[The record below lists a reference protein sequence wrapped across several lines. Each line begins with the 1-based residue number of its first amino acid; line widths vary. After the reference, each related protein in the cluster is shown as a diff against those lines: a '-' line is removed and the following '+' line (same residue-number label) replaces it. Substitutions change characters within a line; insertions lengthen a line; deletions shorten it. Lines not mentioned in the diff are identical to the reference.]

1 MPISDRKLP
10 LEGNAELLE
19 KMTEDYSQMVASG
32 ADKFPSKR
40 FYKIAYTEEA
50 GAVSRGARKAA
61 LGNIL
66 APKLTKIA
74 IDTRRIDQETVRN
87 PRSNM
92 QNWHRS
98 DLFVSDNVQDKL
110 DVFGKIKECLNE
122 IKQIYGREP
131 EYLTSYA
138 AELDGHVE
146 RALRLNIGDKDYFE
160 PQLAYLEQILFA
172 RYRLSMDEIKRIEKR
187 DIKKAIL
194 SKDEDLLKRGAYL
207 DRTGGFNK
215 SSEDPHKIVINGNG
229 AGTQQNIIE
238 AIFGNNNLRRDGE
251 KKVQRTITITVTD
264 EVKDD

>member
-10 LEGNAELLE
+10 LEGNVELID
-19 KMTEDYSQMVASG
+19 KMTEDYGHMVASG
-32 ADKFPSKR
+32 ASKFPSKR
-40 FYKIAYTEEA
+40 FYKISYTEEPDII
-50 GAVSRGARKAA
+50 SRSARKAA
-61 LGNIL
+61 LSNLL

-74 IDTRRIDQETVRN
+74 IDTRRINQEEIRN
-87 PRSNM
+87 PRTNM

-98 DLFVSDNVQDKL
+98 DLFVNDNVQDKL
-110 DVFGKIKECLNE
+110 DVFGKVKECLVE
-122 IKQIYGREP
+122 IKEVYGKQP

-138 AELDGHVE
+138 AELDGHVD

-160 PQLAYLEQILFA
+160 PQLAYLEQLLFA

-194 SKDEDLLKRGAYL
+194 SKDEDLLKRGAYI
-207 DRTGGFNK
+207 DRTGGFSK
-215 SSEDPHKIVINGNG
+215 VSEDPHKIVINGNG

-238 AIFGNNNLRRDGE
+238 AIFGNNNIRRDGE